1 MSQIS
6 LEVDALAGSDITI
19 VCREMCELANKLN
32 IYVSTKFNDTLLLAG
47 PNEDYKE
54 LVAKYWRK
62 IG

>member
-32 IYVSTKFNDTLLLAG
+32 IYVSTKFNDTLLLVG

-62 IG
+62 RG